1 MNYQPR
7 PDYTPRTCDELGICQ
22 GRAIPCLNCTHADMP
37 VWQPDEA
44 ITCTPIERMGYWLTV
59 ALLTTGIAAA
69 VVGIAGAAGYVYV
82 RFIA

>member
-1 MNYQPR
+1 
-7 PDYTPRTCDELGICQ
+7 
-22 GRAIPCLNCTHADMP
+22 MP
-37 VWQPDEA
+37 LWQPDEA